1 MLMSGPDPTTWIWGH
16 TQLCAPSHEL
26 SRGPNCGD
34 LLHQPVVN
42 MNKPLLGGNV
52 ETLQRPIGKIPLCA
66 FFLSCMSPAERN
78 YLNGNFWG
86 QDVYATSACWHHAP
100 TTSYLVDHKLWP
112 STWHIPPQELGP
124 KFSALITNENI
135 PSPCPCVFSQLSRCL
150 GWVQC
155 MNLLTSLMLD
165 RFIFRGLL
173 CSRHWGRG
181 LQYMLGW
188 KKGPK
193 SWLITSSPQPISQ
206 TLCRDI
212 WRSQRCLSQRPW
224 RRSWTKESCLCQFY
238 ACLLSARF
246 PAPTLSDSVGYYSL
260 DYLPGVIIV

>member
-42 MNKPLLGGNV
+42 MNKLLLGGNV

-86 QDVYATSACWHHAP
+86 QDVYATSACWHHSP
-100 TTSYLVDHKLWP
+100 TTSYLVDHKVWP
-112 STWHIPPQELGP
+112 STWLIPPQELGP

-165 RFIFRGLL
+165 RFLSEGCCVLVIGEEGSSICWAGRKVPNPGSSHLL
-173 CSRHWGRG
+173 PSLYHRLYAETSEGRRDVSPRDHG
-181 LQYMLGW
+181 GGV
-188 KKGPK
+188 GPRK
-193 SWLITSSPQPISQ
+193 VVFASSMPVCCLPDFLLPHSVTLWVITAWI
-206 TLCRDI
+206 T
-212 WRSQRCLSQRPW
+212 
-224 RRSWTKESCLCQFY
+224 Y
-238 ACLLSARF
+238 
-246 PAPTLSDSVGYYSL
+246 
-260 DYLPGVIIV
+260 PG